1 MLQPCPIEDLMRCTF
16 TIQVVLAFLAAV
28 VQAPAARG
36 QFEDLAQK
44 IPSTANAI
52 VLLDAQRILASPFAA
67 KEGLK
72 EKYDEAFASG
82 LATIPPDTQRMILA
96 SQLDFEHM
104 KPLWQLAVGDFK
116 QPRTVVDIARRTKGN
131 IDKVGDLDAVALSDN
146 SMCVQLSPSRLGVM
160 APANR
165 QTVARWVRDI
175 ESRDQP
181 ALSSYLK
188 GTLTASQSSQVVI
201 AFDLEDAVPPDII
214 KAKLSACETLA
225 GKNVDLE
232 RAAFALAGLRGLV
245 LEVAYT
251 DGSFGRVMVHFSRDA
266 SILAPFAKPMLLEV
280 LGNMGAM
287 IDEIAE
293 WDVKTEPMRFTFSGP
308 LGESGR
314 RRVMSLIDHPTEAL
328 IAAGREGAPAPP
340 AESSQAAYATQQYF
354 KSITKIRDD
363 LREKA
368 KNSKTF
374 GQHAMWLDNWA
385 RKIDR
390 LPIMDV
396 DPDMLAY
403 GNYVTSRMRDTSAAL
418 KGIGIQSAA
427 RSAQVP
433 TTYSTGVQT
442 NYSYGWGGWSSY
454 SYYNNGSERRA
465 IRQEEKAAG
474 ATTALGIQAEV
485 EQETAKIRQAMTQK
499 YKINF

>member
-1 MLQPCPIEDLMRCTF
+1 MRCTHRR
-16 TIQVVLAFLAAV
+16 LAAFALLGV
-28 VQAPAARG
+28 FASASSSWG
-36 QFEDLAQK
+36 QFEDLAAK
-44 IPSTANAI
+44 VPSTANAI
-52 VLLDAQRILASPFAA
+52 VLLDAQRIMSSSFAA
-67 KEGLK
+67 KQGLK

-96 SQLDFEHM
+96 TQLDYEHM
-104 KPLWQLAVGDFK
+104 KPLWQVAVADLG

-146 SMCVQLSPSRLGVM
+146 SMCVQLSPNRLGVM

-165 QTVARWVRDI
+165 QTVARWVKDI

-201 AFDLEDAVPPDII
+201 AFDLEDAVPPDVI
-214 KAKLSACETLA
+214 KAKLAACETLG

-232 RAAFALAGLRGLV
+232 RAAFALSGLRGLV
-245 LEVAYT
+245 LEVAFT

-266 SILAPFAKPMLLEV
+266 SVLAPFAKPMLLEV

-287 IDEIAE
+287 IDDIAE
-293 WDVKTEPMRFTFSGP
+293 WEVKTEPMRFTFSGP
-308 LGESGR
+308 LSESGR
-314 RRVMSLIDHPTEAL
+314 RRVLSLIDHPTEAL
-328 IAAGREGAPAPP
+328 IAAGADSRSAPP
-340 AESSQAAYATQQYF
+340 PESSKAAYATQQYF

-363 LREKA
+363 LREKG
-368 KNSKTF
+368 KDSKTF

-403 GNYVTSRMRDTSAAL
+403 GSYVTSRMRDASASL
-418 KGIGIQSAA
+418 KGIGIRSAA

-474 ATTALGIQAEV
+474 ATSALGIQAEV

>member
-1 MLQPCPIEDLMRCTF
+1 MFRAHQLSIGF
-16 TIQVVLAFLAAV
+16 FVLGLLLARTAAAQFDQLAA
-28 VQAPAARG
+28 
-36 QFEDLAQK
+36 K

-52 VLLDAQRILASPFAA
+52 VLLDAQRIMASPFAV

-72 EKYDEAFASG
+72 EKYEEAFASG
-82 LATIPPDTQRMILA
+82 LATIPPDTRQMVL
-96 SQLDFEHM
+96 STQLDFEHM
-104 KPLWQLAVGDFK
+104 KPLWQMAVADFGD
-116 QPRTVVDIARRTKGN
+116 PRTVVNIARRTKGN
-131 IDKVGDLDAVALSDN
+131 IDKIGELDAVVLSDN
-146 SMCVQLSPSRLGVM
+146 SMCVQLSPTRLGVM

-165 QTVARWVRDI
+165 QTVARWVHDI
-175 ESRDQP
+175 ESRDHV

-188 GTLTASQSSQVVI
+188 GTLTASQTSQVVI
-201 AFDLEDAVPPDII
+201 AFDLEDAVPPEII
-214 KAKLSACETLA
+214 KQKLAACETLA

-232 RAAFALAGLRGLV
+232 RAAFALSGLRGLV
-245 LEVAYT
+245 LEVAFT
-251 DGSFGRVMVHFSRDA
+251 EGTFGRVMVHFSRDA

-287 IDEIAE
+287 IDDIADWE
-293 WDVKTEPMRFTFSGP
+293 VKTEPQRFTFSGP
-308 LGESGR
+308 LSQSGR
-314 RRVMSLIDHPTEAL
+314 RRVLSLIDHPTEAL
-328 IAAGREGAPAPP
+328 IAAGRENASAPP
-340 AESSQAAYATQQYF
+340 PESSQAAYATQQYF

-368 KNSKTF
+368 KDAKTF

-385 RKIDR
+385 RRIDR

-396 DPDMLAY
+396 DPEMLAY
-403 GNYVTSRMRDTSAAL
+403 GNYVTGAMRDTSAAL
-418 KGIGIQSAA
+418 KGIGIRSGA

-454 SYYNNGSERRA
+454 SYYNNGHERRA
-465 IRQEEKAAG
+465 IRAEEKAAG
-474 ATTALGIQAEV
+474 ANSALGIQAEV
-485 EQETAKIRQAMTQK
+485 ENETAKIRQKMTQK